1 MLNEVE
7 IKPTNKSKKLFY
19 HNNKESKTQI
29 ILCHTSRPIS
39 YYKNSLK
46 YRLDGEYTKIP
57 NYIIGKKGTVIKNF
71 EDCYHSD
78 FMGNEDIDKQSIIIC
93 LENLGWL
100 KLNQLNN
107 KYVNWIGDIYK
118 GEVYQKRWRDHS
130 FWSNYPD
137 EQLRSCAEL
146 IVTVCQ
152 ELGIPINL
160 VGHNVKLDK
169 ALNFEGI
176 LTRSN
181 YNEYWTDLSPSFNFE
196 KLKTY
201 IDEKKNPK
209 Q

>member
-7 IKPTNKSKKLFY
+7 TKSSKKGKKLFHY
-19 HNNKESKTQI
+19 PTKENKRQI
-29 ILCHTSRPIS
+29 ILCHTSRPIL
-39 YYKNSLK
+39 YYKNSLR

-57 NYIIGKKGTVIKNF
+57 QYIVDKKGRVIENF
-71 EDCYHSD
+71 SHDYYSD
-78 FMGNEDIDKQSIIIC
+78 FMGNEDIDKQSVIIC

-100 KLNQLNN
+100 KFNQLNN
-107 KYVNWIGDIYK
+107 KYMNWIGDIDK

-137 EQLRSCAEL
+137 IQLKSCAEL
-146 IVTVCQ
+146 VVKICD
-152 ELGIPINL
+152 ELDIPINL
-160 VGHNVKLDK
+160 VGHNVKVDN
-169 ALNFEGI
+169 ALKFEGI

-201 IDEKKNPK
+201 IDEKKK
-209 Q
+209 TT